1 MQVIQK
7 ELCNETFNV
16 NFAGQVRYLR
26 YDIVFRNS
34 RSDKFIFSFYFLKYD
49 NGLLIEIDFNGI
61 DYSKHLLAKNLIRS
75 FDVEEQK
82 NILQTCEVLQ
92 ANSARM
98 NYKNKTSFPRSLHPP
113 RALRTNNNTNNDVS
127 ANDRTNLNSVAQ
139 PVPIPIPVNINPVDS
154 PSMKKSVQSRLQPTE
169 KRSFISAPDIFAV
182 RSTHDVFISHVN
194 PNSLEFW
201 VQMVKDQEKLS
212 QLMKKLNSFQLHKL
226 KFAPQTGSA
235 CIARY
240 SMDKKFYRAAVKSN
254 DLKTID
260 IVFIDHGIEE
270 KVSINDVY
278 EIPECFLDQHTLCR
292 RFTLDGLH
300 RFPSVSVGLSEY
312 FARMVSGKFMT
323 LTVVEHTIVPTCN
336 LYDFKNQRY
345 IMDEL
350 IKFQDLDSIK
360 TIESCKLKEDDVD
373 FVTIC
378 YIDSV
383 QKFFVQLQKTQQK
396 YNMLYDKISQ
406 FYQRSGEKM
415 HTVAVGSLCAANY
428 EKYEWYRGEVVAI
441 EGSIIK
447 ILFID
452 YGFIAELTIDKLKK
466 LIFDFKSLPGQ
477 AIECCLLGFENVENV
492 RDISRVQLEMM
503 TGTHTN
509 DDIDED
515 NNSNKKVLKLHVIKK
530 LSNNRNIVNLFDESK
545 QPFINISKRVLE
557 LSMPHVFEK
566 LHSHQ
571 NAQQINK
578 SLPLLNSTV
587 IDDINN
593 NGIKTPQSYDNS
605 GKTNYF
611 GKNYRKTPMYN
622 NNSNN
627 MSKNTTM
634 WDDTI
639 PNNKTEMW
647 DSSGPNNKTEMWDS
661 SGSNN
666 KTEMWDTIKS
676 GQNNGDMSRNNS
688 IFKNRMQQN
697 LSSNRSENWD
707 DSVKSQYNQSQ
718 RGGAGRGGYSQNR

>member
-1 MQVIQK
+1 MI
-7 ELCNETFNV
+7 LCFKTV
-16 NFAGQVRYLR
+16 NHT
-26 YDIVFRNS
+26 N
-34 RSDKFIFSFYFLKYD
+34 YFFFQYD
-49 NGLLIEIDFNGI
+49 NGLLIEINFNDI
-61 DYSKHLLAKNLIRS
+61 DYSVHLLANNLIES

-82 NILQTCEVLQ
+82 NKLQNCELAQ
-92 ANSARM
+92 GNSCKM
-98 NYKNKTSFPRSLHPP
+98 NYKNKSSFPRSLQPP
-113 RALRTNNNTNNDVS
+113 RALRTNNNNTDVS
-127 ANDRTNLNSVAQ
+127 ANDVKHLNPVVQ
-139 PVPIPIPVNINPVDS
+139 PVFIPIPVNINPMDS
-154 PSMKKSVQSRLQPTE
+154 PAMKKSVQSRLQPTE

-194 PNSLEFW
+194 PNSFEFW
-201 VQMVKDQEKLS
+201 VQMVKDQETLS

-226 KFAPQTGSA
+226 KFAPQIGSA
-235 CIARY
+235 CVARY
-240 SMDKKFYRAAVKSN
+240 SMDKKFYRAVVKSS

-260 IVFIDHGIEE
+260 IVFIDHGNEE

-278 EIPECFLDQHTLCR
+278 EIPECFLEQHTLCR
-292 RFTLDGLH
+292 RFTLDGLS

-312 FARMVSGKFMT
+312 FDRMVSGKYMK
-323 LTVVEHTIVPTCN
+323 LTVVDHTIVPTCN
-336 LYDFKNQRY
+336 LYDFKNQIN

-350 IKFQDLDSIK
+350 IKFHDLDSIK
-360 TIESCKLKEDDVD
+360 IIESCKLKEDDVD

-396 YNMLYDKISQ
+396 YNILYDKISQ

-415 HTVAVGSLCAANY
+415 QTVAVGSLCAANY

-515 NNSNKKVLKLHVIKK
+515 NNSNKKVLKLHVIRK

-557 LSMPHVFEK
+557 LSMPHLFEK
-566 LHSHQ
+566 LHNH
-571 NAQQINK
+571 QINK
-578 SLPLLNSTV
+578 PLPLLNSTV

-593 NGIKTPQSYDNS
+593 NGNKTPQSFDNN
-605 GKTNYF
+605 GKANYF

-627 MSKNTTM
+627 ISKNTTM

-639 PNNKTEMW
+639 PNNRTEMW
-647 DSSGPNNKTEMWDS
+647 DSSA
-661 SGSNN
+661 SNN

-676 GQNNGDMSRNNS
+676 GQNNGEMSRNNS

-707 DSVKSQYNQSQ
+707 DSVRSQYNQSQ
-718 RGGAGRGGYSQNR
+718 RGGPGRGGYSQNR